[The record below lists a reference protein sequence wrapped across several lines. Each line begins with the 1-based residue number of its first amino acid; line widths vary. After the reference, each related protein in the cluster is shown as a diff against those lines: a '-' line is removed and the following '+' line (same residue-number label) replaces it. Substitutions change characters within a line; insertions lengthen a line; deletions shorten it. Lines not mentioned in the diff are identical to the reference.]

1 MISRSEKLRVL
12 YVDDDPDLQQIVKHG
27 LEMSGNFLVKISPSG
42 EQAIV
47 DIPEYKPDLIIIDVI
62 MPGMSGPKTVEYL
75 RQNPDTK
82 ELPVIFI
89 TSRVQAHQIE
99 QYNRLG
105 AIGIIN
111 KPFNPLHLAPQ
122 VTTIWEAHHG

>member
-1 MISRSEKLRVL
+1 
-12 YVDDDPDLQQIVKHG
+12 VDDDPDLQQIVKHG